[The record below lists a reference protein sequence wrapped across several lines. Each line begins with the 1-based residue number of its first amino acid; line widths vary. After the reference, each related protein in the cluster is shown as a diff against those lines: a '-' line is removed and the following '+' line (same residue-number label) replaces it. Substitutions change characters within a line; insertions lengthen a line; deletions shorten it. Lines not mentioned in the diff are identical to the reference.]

1 MVLQSMT
8 YAQNLWIFFVL
19 LFGIIIVPGMD
30 MFFVITNSLTGGRA
44 RGLAATAGTMFSSV
58 FYTLFGAFFVG
69 VITKLAPSLITLIL
83 FAGAAYMSWIGY
95 TLLKSSITVDDLGN
109 VKTKSNW
116 SAFRQGLFTSLL
128 NPKAYVFILATYPIF
143 IKPNFGPVWSQA
155 LVMGIMTLLTQ
166 LAVYGSLAL
175 AAAKSR
181 DMLVSNPVATIWIGR
196 IAGVMFLCV
205 AALTVWHA
213 LPI

>member
-1 MVLQSMT
+1 MT
-8 YAQNLWIFFVL
+8 YIQNLWIFFIL

-30 MFFVITNSLTGGRA
+30 MFFVIANSLTGGKA
-44 RGLAATAGTMFSSV
+44 RGLSATAGTMFSSV
-58 FYTLFGAFFVG
+58 FFTVFGAFFVG

-83 FAGAAYMSWIGY
+83 FAGAAYMAWIGY
-95 TLLKSSITVDDLGN
+95 TLIKSSITVDDLGKAN
-109 VKTKSNW
+109 TKSKW
-116 SAFRQGLFTSLL
+116 AAFRQGFFTSIL

-155 LVMGIMTLLTQ
+155 LVMGVMTVFTQ
-166 LAVYGSLAL
+166 MAVYGGLAL

-181 DMLVSNPVATIWIGR
+181 EFLLTSPKITIWIGR
-196 IAGVMFLCV
+196 AAGAMFLLV

-213 LPI
+213 LF